1 MGYAH
6 QIVADY
12 FRRRN
17 VPPDSHLDGLYQ
29 YEMIVLR
36 DMLDRLETILDDEG
50 VPREVAVRVIRCM
63 LYGSPS
69 PAAAEERM
77 RRDAE
82 MVKLLSERP
91 PVPLH
96 FPDPDGSLAKR
107 LGMPPRS

>member
-1 MGYAH
+1 MSYARA
-6 QIVADY
+6 IVADY

-29 YEMIVLR
+29 YEMTVLR
-36 DMLDRLETILDDEG
+36 DMLDRLEVILDDEG
-50 VPREVAVRVIRCM
+50 VPRETGERVIRCM

-82 MVKLLSERP
+82 MVKLLQNQP
-91 PVPLH
+91 PAIS
-96 FPDPDGSLAKR
+96 FPFHPDL
-107 LGMPPRS
+107 P

>member
-1 MGYAH
+1 MSYARE
-6 QIVADY
+6 IVADY

-29 YEMIVLR
+29 YEMTVLR

-50 VPREVAVRVIRCM
+50 VPRQTAERVIRCM

-91 PVPLH
+91 PVP
-96 FPDPDGSLAKR
+96 FV
-107 LGMPPRS
+107 MPADVAAQIGLP